1 MSDPKASDT
10 DLAPEDL
17 DNVAGGR
24 GPQADFTGHADGG
37 KGPATGGGAHSMG
50 VPGSHGQ

>member
-24 GPQADFTGHADGG
+24 GPAADFNKPAGDKGGPHTFGVGHE
-37 KGPATGGGAHSMG
+37 K
-50 VPGSHGQ
+50 